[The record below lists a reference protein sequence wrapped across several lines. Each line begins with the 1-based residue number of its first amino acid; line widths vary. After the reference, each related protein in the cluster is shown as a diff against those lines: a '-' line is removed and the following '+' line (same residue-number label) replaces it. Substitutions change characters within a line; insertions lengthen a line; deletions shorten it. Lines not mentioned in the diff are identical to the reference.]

1 MWSAIEKRRQ
11 PARDLLRLASD
22 LARLGGGPLGRAWI
36 WAAVLLVPVKQ
47 HLGRLGRFG
56 LPLWLHVGGRRRP
69 FRFRDHSELMALKE
83 IFVDGEY
90 GFEPPREPR
99 TILDL
104 GANVGQAAL
113 YFRSRFPAARIV
125 SVEPASE
132 SFSLLARNL
141 GGDPGIE
148 LRQCAVTGR
157 DGTVQLRKYHLSWIN
172 RVSSERVDDPRAL
185 TEDVDGLSLG
195 SLLDAAGMETVDL
208 VKADIEGLEY
218 DVFVDSPALHR
229 VGTLVGEVH
238 EREIPVDS
246 QTFVERLQADGGFD
260 SHRFLKP
267 HIFMLERAQPRQER

>member
-1 MWSAIEKRRQ
+1 MWSAIEKRKQ
-11 PARDLLRLASD
+11 PTRDLLKLARD
-22 LARLGGGPLGRAWI
+22 LARLGPGVLGRGWI
-36 WAAVLLVPVKQ
+36 YAAVLSLPLKQ
-47 HLGRLGRFG
+47 HAGRLGRFG
-56 LPLWLHVGGRRRP
+56 LPLGLHVGGKRRS
-69 FRFRDHSELMALKE
+69 FRFRDHSELIALKE

-90 GFEPPREPR
+90 SFELTREPR

-132 SFSLLARNL
+132 SFSLLTRNL

-148 LRQCAVTGR
+148 LRRCAVTGR
-157 DGTVQLRKYHLSWIN
+157 DGSVQLRKFHLSWIN
-172 RVSSERVDDPRAL
+172 HVSAERVDDPRWL
-185 TEDVDGLSLG
+185 TEDVDGLSLA

-218 DVFVDSPALHR
+218 DVFVDSPALRR

-238 EREIPVDS
+238 EHLIPVDR
-246 QTFVERLQADGGFD
+246 QTFVEQLQAHGDFD

-267 HIFMLERAQPRQER
+267 HIFVLERD

>member
-11 PARDLLRLASD
+11 PTRELLALAGA
-22 LARLGGGPLGRAWI
+22 LRRFGPGPLGASWI
-36 WAAVLLVPVKQ
+36 YAAVLLVPVKQ
-47 HLGRLGRFG
+47 HMGRFGRFG
-56 LPLWLHVGGRRRP
+56 LPLWLHVGGRP
-69 FRFRDHSELMALKE
+69 HSFRFRDHSELIALKE

-90 GFEPPREPR
+90 SFEPAHEPR

-113 YFRSRFPAARIV
+113 YFRSRFPSARIV

-132 SFSLLARNL
+132 SFSLLSRNV
-141 GGDPGIE
+141 GDYPGIE
-148 LRQCAVTGR
+148 PKRCAVTGR
-157 DGTVQLRKYHLSWIN
+157 DGTVQLRKFHLSWIN
-172 RVSSERVDDPRAL
+172 HVSSERVDDSHWL
-185 TEDVDGLSLG
+185 VEDVQGLSLA

-218 DVFVDSPALHR
+218 DVFVDSPALRR

-238 EREIPVDS
+238 ERELPVDR
-246 QTFVERLQADGGFD
+246 QTFVERLQTDGGFT

-267 HIFMLERAQPRQER
+267 HIFVLERD

>member
-11 PARDLLRLASD
+11 PARDLFALARD
-22 LARLGGGPLGRAWI
+22 LARLGPGALGRGWI
-36 WAAVLLVPVKQ
+36 YAAVLLVPFKQ
-47 HLGRLGRFG
+47 HMGRFGRFG
-56 LPLWLHVGGRRRP
+56 LPLWLRAGGRRHS
-69 FRFRDHSELMALKE
+69 FRFRDHSELIALKE
-83 IFVDGEY
+83 IFIDGEY
-90 GFEPPREPR
+90 SFEPAREPR

-113 YFRSRFPAARIV
+113 YFRSRFPSARIV
-125 SVEPASE
+125 AVEPASE
-132 SFSLLARNL
+132 SFALLTRNL
-141 GGDPGIE
+141 GSDPGIE
-148 LRQCAVTGR
+148 LRRCAVTGR

-172 RVSSERVDDPRAL
+172 HVSTQRVDDPRVVA
-185 TEDVDGLSLG
+185 EDVEGLSLA
-195 SLLDAAGMETVDL
+195 SLLEAAGMETVDL

-218 DVFVDSPALHR
+218 DVFVDSPALRR

-267 HIFMLERAQPRQER
+267 HIFVLERDQPRQER